1 MTTLQS
7 ESSGDGNS
15 EWFMS
20 IVGCKLTTFS
30 GNRGKFGKKIWQN
43 WKSKQM
49 MNKRTG
55 MPVLVIFG
63 GILVLFVLVLN
74 IAC

>member
-1 MTTLQS
+1 MTTRQS
-7 ESSGDGNS
+7 ESSGDGIS

-30 GNRGKFGKKIWQN
+30 GNRGKFGKKSGKIGKASNEQAN
-43 WKSKQM
+43 W
-49 MNKRTG
+49 NAG
-55 MPVLVIFG
+55 LGLVIFG